1 MTPNKA
7 IHALARPY
15 TGADRIVFDA
25 NILVSLFSGLEPPG
39 SVIVA
44 NYSAALKQIRTA
56 GATILLDV
64 LVLSE
69 FVNVCARKEF
79 DLAFPAGVAR
89 PTFKKFRDSPD
100 FVPIAQAISRAADQ
114 IASLAI
120 AVDHAF
126 SKWPL
131 KDLLNDYATG
141 QHDVNDQC
149 LVQLCR
155 QEKAF
160 LLTNDRDFV
169 RGGIALLT
177 TNPTLLRSCPA

>member
-7 IHALARPY
+7 FDALARAY
-15 TGADRIVFDA
+15 SAADRIVFDA

-39 SVIVA
+39 SPIVT
-44 NYSAALKQIRTA
+44 NYSATLKNIRTG
-56 GATILLDV
+56 GATVLLDV

-69 FVNVCARKEF
+69 FVNVCARKEY
-79 DLAFPAGVAR
+79 DLACPFGPGR
-89 PTFKKFRDSPD
+89 PPFKKFRGSPD

-114 IASLAI
+114 IASFAV

-155 QEKAF
+155 QENAF
-160 LLTNDRDFV
+160 LLTNDRDFTQ
-169 RGGIALLT
+169 GGIALLT
-177 TNPTLLRSCPA
+177 TNPALLRSCPP

>member
-7 IHALARPY
+7 INALGRPY
-15 TGADRIVFDA
+15 TATDRIVFDA
-25 NILVSLFSGLEPPG
+25 NIFVSLFSGLEPPA
-39 SVIVA
+39 SPIVT
-44 NYSAALKQIRTA
+44 NYSAALKKIRTS
-56 GATILLDV
+56 GATVLLDV

-69 FVNVCARKEF
+69 FVNVCARKEY
-79 DLAFPAGVAR
+79 DLACPPSPYR
-89 PTFKKFRDSPD
+89 LSFKKFRDSAD

-114 IASLAI
+114 IASFAV

-131 KDLLNDYATG
+131 KTLLNDYATG

-149 LVQLCR
+149 LVQLCQ

-160 LLTNDRDFV
+160 LLTNDRDFTK
-169 RGGIALLT
+169 GGIAVLT
-177 TNPTLLRSCPA
+177 TNPALLRSCP

>member
-7 IHALARPY
+7 LHALRRLY
-15 TGADRIVFDA
+15 TVSDRIVFDA

-69 FVNVCARKEF
+69 FVNVCARKEYE
-79 DLAFPAGVAR
+79 LAHSPGSVR
-89 PTFKKFRDSPD
+89 PPFKQFRDSPD

-114 IASLAI
+114 IASFAVP
-120 AVDHAF
+120 VDHAF

-131 KDLLNDYATG
+131 KDLLNDYAAG
-141 QHDVNDQC
+141 GRDVNDQC
-149 LVQLCR
+149 LVELCR
-155 QEKAF
+155 QENAL
-160 LLTNDRDFV
+160 LLTNDRDFT
-169 RGGIALLT
+169 RGGITLLT
-177 TNPTLLRSCPA
+177 TNPALLRSCP

>member
-15 TGADRIVFDA
+15 TAGDRIVFDA
-25 NILVSLFSGLEPPG
+25 NILVSLFSGLEWPG
-39 SVIVA
+39 SPIVT

-69 FVNVCARKEF
+69 FVNVCARKEYE
-79 DLAFPAGVAR
+79 LAHPPGPNR
-89 PTFKKFRDSPD
+89 LSFKKYRESGD
-100 FVPIAQAISRAADQ
+100 FAPVAQAISRAADQ
-114 IASLAI
+114 IASFAV

-131 KDLLNDYATG
+131 QDLLKEYSTG

-149 LVQLCR
+149 LVELCR

-160 LLTNDRDFV
+160 LLTNDKDFT

-177 TNPTLLRSCPA
+177 TNPKLLAACP